1 MNQDKLK
8 QMYANGG
15 LLKALLKDPAQRKMA
30 AQMLGGN
37 QYGQGGMMKYAN
49 GGPVGPGGPPGNKI
63 PGPKEYVNTNMPYY
77 VSSIAAT
84 PEYAGAENR
93 EKFKT
98 FVMDQGLPQMMEN
111 ERGAAGDYTPYRQM
125 RAAMDS
131 YQPAEGTPW
140 SVVGLREHIVNTLG
154 PDHYLT
160 RQHGQGV
167 SRENKIAEMF
177 NALPEYLQS
186 EGVEERA
193 LYQVDPATGQRTRV
207 TQEMYEQMG
216 SPTEF
221 SVGEGDYR
229 NRYYVPSAAS
239 ELLQGAYGRAY
250 PNRRTTG
257 LSGIVYR

>member
-30 AQMLGGN
+30 AQMLGGKE
-37 QYGQGGMMKYAN
+37 YGQGGMMKYAN
-49 GGPVGPGGPPGNKI
+49 GGPVGPGGPPGKKI
-63 PGPKEYVNTNMPYY
+63 PGSREYVNTNMPYY
-77 VSSIAAT
+77 VSGIASS
-84 PEYAGAENR
+84 PEYAGEEGR
-93 EKFKT
+93 EKFKDV
-98 FVMDQGLPQMMEN
+98 VMRQALPQMMEN
-111 ERGAAGDYTPYRQM
+111 NRGAGDYTPYRQM
-125 RAAMDS
+125 QAAMDS

-140 SVVGLREHIVNTLG
+140 SVQGLREHIVETLG

-160 RQHGQGV
+160 RQYGSGYNK
-167 SRENKIAEMF
+167 ENAIQKMF

-186 EGVEERA
+186 EGIEERA
-193 LYQVDPATGQRTRV
+193 LYQIDPTTGQRTRV

-239 ELLQGAYGRAY
+239 ELLQGAYRHAY
-250 PNRRTTG
+250 PNPRTTG